1 MSYIL
6 DALQRAEADRERER
20 GTVPGLQTRSV
31 LPGSVT
37 ERPGHKLGVGS
48 VIVAAVGIAALVAAM
63 LWYWQSAGREPATA
77 IVQAPAVQT
86 LTPMAPIAP
95 APVAVV
101 NRTVTTVTAQQQ
113 RPPETPK
120 RAEAR
125 PAPERAITSA
135 RVATEAPLL
144 KELPEEL
151 RRQVPALAI
160 SGAVYSENPA
170 QRLLLVNGQV
180 LSQGSPAAP
189 DVTLEVIH
197 PTTSE
202 FSFKGT
208 RFRLPH

>member
-20 GTVPGLQTRSV
+20 GTVPGLQTRPV
-31 LPGSVT
+31 LPGSRT

-48 VIVAAVGIAALVAAM
+48 VIAAAVGIAALVAAM
-63 LWYWQSAGREPATA
+63 LWYWQSAGREPATP
-77 IVQAPAVQT
+77 IVQAPAAQT

-101 NRTVTTVTAQQQ
+101 NRTVTRVTAQPQ

-120 RAEAR
+120 RAAA
-125 PAPERAITSA
+125 PSAPERAITSA
-135 RVATEAPLL
+135 SVATEVPLL
-144 KELPEEL
+144 KELQEEL